1 MRRIRRRRWR
11 RNVSLVP
18 GLSGQTVRWLRER
31 ERERWVIRSDKIKQ
45 RNLHF
50 YFSDTERKWE
60 KGLHKRVN

>member
-11 RNVSLVP
+11 RSVSLVP